1 MISSTKLRTVG
12 KVGSLAIVLLTA
24 ALFVWPSGKQADVA
38 EFSLK
43 TSFPP
48 VNGCDCEGE
57 DFCFAGLD
65 AEGRTVRG
73 RPFDCALLDGLRRF
87 GLTRAAIART
97 PAVHERPAAE
107 WTPRF
112 VSALSSDHFAE
123 GHRLEV
129 LQEHAEFFY
138 VDSSFR
144 LTGRNLGAFPRAVR
158 EGRLPP
164 FSTHSFAPHS
174 VFSTTH
180 FRMYDFLPLPFS
192 VLQMSELQA
201 SPMFV
206 SDAPYTREALKWF
219 FLCAMTEECIAPRDA
234 VRHCPLKEVAVYAPN
249 VYLNCHRFDQTFWNL
264 FALAQLFGER
274 RAAVSLG
281 YTPAWS
287 VLNVTVVERV
297 ERNRRR
303 AMEPLFRLVEL
314 HRSNSMRDLP
324 NLGCNISTLRPE

>member
-1 MISSTKLRTVG
+1 MISSVKLRTIG
-12 KVGSLAIVLLTA
+12 KIILLSAVLLTCVM
-24 ALFVWPSGKQADVA
+24 FVWPSGEQM
-38 EFSLK
+38 EFGQS
-43 TSFPP
+43 SSSPP
-48 VNGCDCEGE
+48 SSSVDECDCEGE
-57 DFCFAGLD
+57 DFGFSGLD
-65 AEGRTVRG
+65 AEGRTIRG

-87 GLTRAAIART
+87 GLTRSAIART

-112 VSALSSDHFAE
+112 VSALSADHFAE
-123 GHRLEV
+123 GHRL
-129 LQEHAEFFY
+129 EHAEFFY

-144 LTGRNLGAFPRAVR
+144 LTGRNLDAFPRAVR

-249 VYLNCHRFDQTFWNL
+249 
-264 FALAQLFGER
+264 LFGER
-274 RAAVSLG
+274 RAAVQLG
-281 YTPAWS
+281 YTPDWS
-287 VLNVTVVERV
+287 VLNATVVERV

-324 NLGCNISTLRPE
+324 DLRCNTSTLRPE

>member
-1 MISSTKLRTVG
+1 MISSAKLRTVG
-12 KVGSLAIVLLTA
+12 KVALLAAVLFTA
-24 ALFVWPSGKQADVA
+24 ALFVWPSGRKAHAGRSSSRTATRNSSVA
-38 EFSLK
+38 VDE
-43 TSFPP
+43 
-48 VNGCDCEGE
+48 CDCEGE
-57 DFCFAGLD
+57 DFCFSGLD

-73 RPFDCALLDGLRRF
+73 RPFDCALLAGLRRF

-97 PAVHERPAAE
+97 PAFHERPAGA

-112 VSALSSDHFAE
+112 VSSLSADHFAE
-123 GHRLEV
+123 GHRLV
-129 LQEHAEFFY
+129 AA
-138 VDSSFR
+138 R
-144 LTGRNLGAFPRAVR
+144 LTGRNLDAFPRAVR
-158 EGRLPP
+158 EGRLLP

-281 YTPAWS
+281 YTPEWS
-287 VLNVTVVERV
+287 VLNATVVERV

-324 NLGCNISTLRPE
+324 DLRCNASTLRPK

>member
-1 MISSTKLRTVG
+1 MLSSAKLRTIA
-12 KVGSLAIVLLTA
+12 KVGLLAVFLVTC
-24 ALFVWPSGKQADVA
+24 ALFMWPSHEQAGGRGTSTSI
-38 EFSLK
+38 FS
-43 TSFPP
+43 PP

-57 DFCFAGLD
+57 DFCFPGLD

-73 RPFDCALLDGLRRF
+73 RPFDCALLAGLRRF
-87 GLTRAAIART
+87 GLTRAAITRT
-97 PAVHERPAAE
+97 PAVHERPAGD

-112 VSALSSDHFAE
+112 VSSLSADHFAE

-138 VDSSFR
+138 VDSSAR
-144 LTGRNLGAFPRAVR
+144 LTGRNLDAFPRAVR
-158 EGRLPP
+158 EGRLLP

-281 YTPAWS
+281 YTRDWS
-287 VLNVTVVERV
+287 ILNATVVERV

-314 HRSNSMRDLP
+314 QRSNSMRDLP
-324 NLGCNISTLRPE
+324 DLRCNASTVRPE

>member
-1 MISSTKLRTVG
+1 MISSAKLRAVG
-12 KVGSLAIVLLTA
+12 KVGLLAAVLFTC
-24 ALFVWPSGKQADVA
+24 ALFVWPSGKQANV
-38 EFSLK
+38 EK
-43 TSFPP
+43 TLSSTLSSS
-48 VNGCDCEGE
+48 VDECDCEGE
-57 DFCFAGLD
+57 DFCFSGLD

-73 RPFDCALLDGLRRF
+73 RPFNCSLLDGLRRF

-97 PAVHERPAAE
+97 PAVHKRSPVAE

-112 VSALSSDHFAE
+112 VSALSDDHFAE
-123 GHRLEV
+123 GHRLV
-129 LQEHAEFFY
+129 A
-138 VDSSFR
+138 FR
-144 LTGRNLGAFPRAVR
+144 LTGRNLDAFPRAVR

-281 YTPAWS
+281 YTSAWS
-287 VLNVTVVERV
+287 VLNATVVERV

-303 AMEPLFRLVEL
+303 VMEPLFRLVEL
-314 HRSNSMRDLP
+314 RRSNSMRDLP
-324 NLGCNISTLRPE
+324 DLGCNAITSRPK